1 MFRNIDSKTPVLES
15 LLESVMVFSCE
26 YCNFLRAPIFEEH
39 LRAAASSCA
48 S

>member
-15 LLESVMVFSCE
+15 LLESVMVFPV
-26 YCNFLRAPIFEEH
+26 NIAHFLRAPIFEEH